1 MFIIKTQGG
10 SLINMDLIERINIKD
25 DMLEALTP
33 SYGEQG
39 DFDTHYLYKDDNIEH
54 LKEVRDLL
62 FSAMMMKGC
71 TGFDCSLICWKD
83 EGNA

>member
-1 MFIIKTQGG
+1 MFIIRTQGG

-25 DMLEALTP
+25 NILEALTP

-39 DFDTHYLYKDDNIEH
+39 DFDTHYLYIDDNIEH

-62 FSAMMMKGC
+62 FNAMMMKGC
-71 TGFDCSLICWKD
+71 NGFDCSLICWED
-83 EGNA
+83 EGDA